1 MSTLPSHDGST
12 VGAAVGASVG
22 AVVASVASAV
32 AVGAVV
38 ASVASAVAVGAV
50 VASVASA
57 VAVGAVVASVAS
69 AVAVGAVV
77 ATVESPAFSASNIV
91 ILLSKTSNKLS
102 FEFTGAAKLVNA
114 EVIIDTA
121 IANDNIFF
129 LLLMCFLPLFL
140 IFTRQTIA

>member
-22 AVVASVASAV
+22 AVVASAASAV

-38 ASVASAVAVGAV
+38 ASVASAVAVGA
-50 VASVASA
+50 SVASA
-57 VAVGAVVASVAS
+57 VAVGDVVASVAS

>member
-1 MSTLPSHDGST
+1 MSTLPSHDGSI

-50 VASVASA
+50 VASVTSV
-57 VAVGAVVASVAS
+57 VAVGS
-69 AVAVGAVV
+69 VV

-91 ILLSKTSNKLS
+91 IPLSKTSNKLS

-129 LLLMCFLPLFL
+129 LLLMYFLPLFL